1 MPFIC
6 FHGRLVREVVRMVT
20 GQEGVL
26 VGGRIQK

>member
-6 FHGRLVREVVRMVT
+6 FHGRLVRVGVRIVT